1 MFSIWDYGAYQ
12 LRCAG
17 RLTQFDC
24 CSDLGCPEYSRV
36 LAEMSISLGWKLSEV
51 SWKLTILK
59 ATFAL
64 EQM

>member
-12 LRCAG
+12 LHCAG
-17 RLTQFDC
+17 RLTWSAC
-24 CSDLGCPEYSRV
+24 CSELGCPEYSRV
-36 LAEMSISLGWKLSEV
+36 LAQMSISWGWKLSEV
-51 SWKLTILK
+51 FWKLMIVK